1 VPEDLLVGFEFDKCL
16 AQGLLETLLVGFE
29 FSVLLLGTL
38 GNSDGSG
45 GI

>member
-1 VPEDLLVGFEFDKCL
+1 MVLVGFEFSVLLRD
-16 AQGLLETLLVGFE
+16 GLLETVVVLVGFE